1 MDTTAT
7 TTRAEEAAEQPSQH
21 LDQRR
26 RQHLAVS
33 RARAEAFRQ
42 ARRQL
47 PATLEDYRR
56 TLDRL
61 DVLYREDART
71 WGDYMMEY
79 AARDIL
85 RQIDGLG
92 YYVRMAIGSAVSA
105 AMLLGDL
112 RQRAGEEATDT
123 KVRWE
128 NPLGKALW
136 RLQWVRDHCVPK
148 DTTSRAQLGAELDA
162 AIAHLEAVTNPH
174 AWAQPHKAT
183 GDEVL
188 A

>member
-1 MDTTAT
+1 MT
-7 TTRAEEAAEQPSQH
+7 TTTTEMPAAQDDRETTRH
-21 LDQRR
+21 KR
-26 RQHLAVS
+26 HLAAREAR
-33 RARAEAFRQ
+33 RAAFIT

-47 PATLEDYRR
+47 PTTLEEYRQ
-56 TLDRL
+56 TLDRIDL
-61 DVLYREDART
+61 LWRADART

-79 AARDIL
+79 AAR
-85 RQIDGLG
+85 QIWAQVAGLEHF
-92 YYVRMAIGSAVSA
+92 VRVAIGSSVSA

-136 RLQWVRDHCVPK
+136 RLQWVRDRCVPK
-148 DTTSRAQLGAELDA
+148 DTTSRTQMGAELDA